1 MLDFLLLAQQCAPL
15 VAPETMRAIVKTESG
30 FNPLSIGVNGGA
42 RLVRQPASKAEAV
55 VTAQWLI
62 EQGYNIDLGLG
73 QVNSTNLSKVGLS
86 IEDSFDP
93 CKNIAAA
100 ATILYGNYKAAKAK
114 VVDDQEAL
122 HSALSAYNTGS
133 FTKGFANGYVQR
145 VINNAGTTTPG
156 TPPQA
161 VVPIALLNGKPAVK
175 RNATPAHQ
183 PVKLVA
189 EGRNSAPQQS
199 VYGDEAQNIMV
210 Y

>member
-86 IEDSFDP
+86 IEDSFDS

-161 VVPIALLNGKPAVK
+161 VAPIALLNGRPAVK
-175 RNATPAHQ
+175 RNATPAFQ

-189 EGRNSAPQQS
+189 EGRNNAPQQS
-199 VYGDEAQNIMV
+199 VYGDETQNIMV